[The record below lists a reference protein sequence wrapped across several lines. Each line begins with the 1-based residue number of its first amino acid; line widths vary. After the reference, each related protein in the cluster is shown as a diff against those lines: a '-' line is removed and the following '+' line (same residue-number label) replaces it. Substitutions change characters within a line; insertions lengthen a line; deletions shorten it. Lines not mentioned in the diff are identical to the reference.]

1 MLFNNTTC
9 LIDKFN
15 LIRSSQFRE
24 VIDPVNFTNPRREI
38 EPNIENLGQ
47 STSLTNLS
55 LELVPI

>member
-1 MLFNNTTC
+1 MTC